1 MPPTKEELREYD
13 AAELKFKKSLG
24 DLPASDIKK
33 RAQEFKT
40 KWFSGEREPVEE
52 PVTQVMEEPVEEP
65 VVEVKEEPVV
75 EVKEEPVEETIT
87 EPEEGEIIEDTTDE
101 KSSDEEIPY

>member
-24 DLPASDIKK
+24 DIPASEIKK

-40 KWFSGEREPVEE
+40 KWFSGQRETVE
-52 PVTQVMEEPVEEP
+52 VKEEPVEEP
-65 VVEVKEEPVV
+65 VVEVKEEPVEEPVV
-75 EVKEEPVEETIT
+75 EVKEEPVEE
-87 EPEEGEIIEDTTDE
+87 EVEEGEIVEEIREE
-101 KSSDEEIPY
+101 KSSSDEDIPY

>member
-65 VVEVKEEPVV
+65 VVEVKEEPV
-75 EVKEEPVEETIT
+75 EETIT